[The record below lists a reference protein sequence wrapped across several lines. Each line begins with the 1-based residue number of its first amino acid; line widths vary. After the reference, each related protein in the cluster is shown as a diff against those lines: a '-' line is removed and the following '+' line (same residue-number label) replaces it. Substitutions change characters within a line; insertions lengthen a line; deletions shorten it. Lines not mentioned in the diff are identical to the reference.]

1 MIKIRFGLSA
11 TLTGSYSLQGSESLN
26 GLILWSEFQNI
37 SGGVFI
43 KEAETNVPVELI
55 YFDDGS
61 IPENTSSITK
71 RLIAEENVDFLLGP
85 YSSSLGLASAKV
97 AEKYDR
103 ILWNYGA
110 STDELL
116 SDEYTNTVNF
126 ITPASRYFHP
136 FLDLIKHR
144 QPLNSSIAIVF
155 AEDSGFSRQVSG
167 GAKRYSEEL
176 GITYK
181 VYTYMSGT
189 DKFPSI
195 LEQIKKSNIEIV
207 IGVGRF
213 EDDLRL
219 AKYLKGFNACLV
231 GAGIEQFK
239 NLMGNESEGFISI
252 SQWEPGINFNPDFG
266 ISSKQFTKLY
276 LERFGKLPDYTSAQS
291 FNIGNI
297 LAHYI
302 EYLGTL
308 DEHKLRKKIINS
320 SFSTFYGDFATDL
333 TTNTQTGHTT
343 VVTQWQ
349 NGRKEIIYPPE
360 YSTSYFKEPL

>member
-1 MIKIRFGLSA
+1 MTKIKLGLSA
-11 TLTGSYSLQGSESLN
+11 TLTGSYSLQGIESLN
-26 GLILWSEFQNI
+26 GLILWTEFQNS
-37 SGGVFI
+37 SGGIFV
-43 KEAETNVPVELI
+43 KEANTIVPVELI

-71 RLIAEENVDFLLGP
+71 RLITEENVDFLLGP

-97 AEKYDR
+97 ANKYDR

-116 SDEYTNTVNF
+116 SDEYKNTVNL

-136 FLDLIKHR
+136 FLDLIKH
-144 QPLNSSIAIVF
+144 QQKANSSIAIIF

-176 GITYK
+176 GLTYE

-189 DKFPSI
+189 DNFLSI
-195 LEQIKKSNIEIV
+195 LDQIKKSNIEIV
-207 IGVGRF
+207 LGVGRF

-231 GAGIEQFK
+231 GASIEQFK
-239 NLMGNESEGFISI
+239 NVMGNESERFISI

-266 ISSKQFTKLY
+266 ISSEQFTNLY

-291 FNIGNI
+291 FNMGNVLTHFI
-297 LAHYI
+297 RN
-302 EYLGTL
+302 LGTL
-308 DEHKLRKKIINS
+308 NENKLRNEIINS
-320 SFSTFYGDFATDL
+320 VFSTFYGKFETDKNS
-333 TTNTQTGHTT
+333 NTQTGHTT
-343 VVTQWQ
+343 IVTQWQ

-360 YSTSYFKEPL
+360 HSTSYFEEPL